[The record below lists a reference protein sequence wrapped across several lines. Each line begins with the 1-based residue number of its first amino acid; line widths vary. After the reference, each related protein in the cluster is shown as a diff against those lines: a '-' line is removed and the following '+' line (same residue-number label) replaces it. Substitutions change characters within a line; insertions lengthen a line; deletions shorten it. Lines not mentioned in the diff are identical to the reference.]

1 MSNIYLKKKVRMLI
15 NRYIKFKQEE
25 EEKLN
30 SKKKN
35 KKQLLSLAL

>member
-1 MSNIYLKKKVRMLI
+1 MFI